1 MKFVTLPPPSLPYPH
16 PPPYPPPTPPK
27 GSHFMNSG
35 HLWKYQWR
43 KRLCKGQWKSLPSP
57 TNLPHPLKKGTPK
70 GLVISYSLKG
80 RVVWDAVFWFFIDSI
95 YRYPY
100 KALWYLIDSP
110 HPPPPSICS
119 QFSLVLLLTL
129 LETADSPTVPPGNH
143 VIPPPPWKK
152 FFIRHP
158 WQ

>member
-1 MKFVTLPPPSLPYPH
+1 MKFVTPPPP

-80 RVVWDAVFWFFIDSI
+80 RVVWDAVFWFFNDSI

-100 KALWYLIDSP
+100 KALWYLIDFP
-110 HPPPPSICS
+110 PPPPPPPSICS

>member
-1 MKFVTLPPPSLPYPH
+1 MPLYEQRPPLEVSM
-16 PPPYPPPTPPK
+16 TK
-27 GSHFMNSG
+27 
-35 HLWKYQWR
+35 KA
-43 KRLCKGQWKSLPSP
+43 CKGQLKSLPSP

-80 RVVWDAVFWFFIDSI
+80 RVVWDAVFWFFNDSI

-100 KALWYLIDSP
+100 KALWYLIDFP
-110 HPPPPSICS
+110 HHPPPPPSICS

-152 FFIRHP
+152 FLSDTLGNKNDSSFSISTNP
-158 WQ
+158 KIKPETTKLP

>member
-1 MKFVTLPPPSLPYPH
+1 MT
-16 PPPYPPPTPPK
+16 
-27 GSHFMNSG
+27 
-35 HLWKYQWR
+35 
-43 KRLCKGQWKSLPSP
+43 KRLCKGQLKSLPSP
-57 TNLPHPLKKGTPK
+57 TNLPHPLKKGTLK
-70 GLVISYSLKG
+70 SLVISYSQKG

-110 HPPPPSICS
+110 THPPPPSICS

-152 FFIRHP
+152 FFYPTPLAIKMTLP
-158 WQ
+158 LVSLLIQKLSPKQLNFLNDLLLLTLPLPTI